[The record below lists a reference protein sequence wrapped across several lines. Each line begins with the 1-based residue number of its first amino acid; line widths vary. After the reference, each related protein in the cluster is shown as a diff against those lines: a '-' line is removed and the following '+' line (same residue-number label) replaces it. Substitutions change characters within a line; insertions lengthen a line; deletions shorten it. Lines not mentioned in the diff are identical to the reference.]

1 MRPQMIKYTPQ
12 MFNHQDNGTTSANGY
27 NFSEQLIFA
36 IQQKLCQ
43 FSNRPLHII
52 AINELRQI
60 YEATGQSLKPKSAKL
75 ARQSDIDNLSNYLH
89 VTRELK
95 LDNVYTP
102 YDRKETESVVIHS
115 NEDSVEQFA
124 DVIKNSATF
133 YVMSVI
139 MSRWMYCQYSPSGTI
154 KSLSAYVSV
163 PLTDQQSIFST
174 VWELVITIP
183 EKYAAKFT
191 QTYELTN
198 EQAKDLTLDVNL
210 NQDAGASSI
219 INMMTIPDVS
229 SQQIIQQWRQLQQL
243 ASHPTYLT
251 QEMTDLPPQKLA
263 QLADDA
269 NAQYHKLCDQLCDI
283 SLLQTQLS
291 TSNQMYH
298 VRKLTGIEQD
308 EIQKVLIA
316 LIDSQVVKQ
325 ALAKV
330 NGRVATA
337 QDMLAALSSSQTAA
351 SLVTARKLITASRHV
366 VTPFCDDDVLN
377 QSLQNKLLQPI
388 ADELDVFHHSKL
400 LPTDHRKYLSQFAS
414 MGSQI
419 LVTSKQIV
427 AAIWFCITD
436 DQCSWIVPLELMVTI
451 DRHQSSMIVTPSVQP
466 GAKPSVHLTATD
478 SAPISVRQAVR
489 YAVANNLIPMLDNST
504 KQITVRRKSYRDRLD
519 QYFDD
524 CD

>member
-1 MRPQMIKYTPQ
+1 MKPQMIKYTPQ
-12 MFNHQDNGTTSANGY
+12 MFNHKDDGMASGSGY

-43 FSNRPLHII
+43 FSKRPSHIA

-75 ARQSDIDNLSNYLH
+75 ARQPDIDELSNYLH

-95 LDNVYTP
+95 LSNVYTP
-102 YDRKETESVVIHS
+102 YNSKETESVVIHS
-115 NEDSVEQFA
+115 NEDSVSQFA
-124 DVIKNSATF
+124 DVIKNSDRF

-139 MSRWMYCQYSPSGTI
+139 MSRWMYCQYSPSGTV
-154 KSLSAYVSV
+154 KSLATYVSV

-183 EKYAAKFT
+183 EEYAAKFT
-191 QTYELTN
+191 RTYELTN
-198 EQAKDLTLDVNL
+198 EQAENLTLEVNL
-210 NQDAGASSI
+210 NQDAGANSI
-219 INMMTIPDVS
+219 INLMTIPDAS
-229 SQQIIQQWRQLQQL
+229 SQQIIRQWRQLQQL

-251 QEMTDLPPQKLA
+251 RELTDLPPQKLA
-263 QLADDA
+263 QLANDA

-291 TSNQMYH
+291 ASNQMYH

-308 EIQKVLIA
+308 EIQKILIA

-325 ALAKV
+325 TLGKV
-330 NGRVATA
+330 HGRVATS
-337 QDMLAALSSSQTAA
+337 QDMLAALVSPQTAA
-351 SLVTARKLITASRHV
+351 SLVTARKLITASRHI
-366 VTPFCDDDVLN
+366 VTPFYDDDVLN

-388 ADELDVFHHSKL
+388 ADELDVFHHSQL

-419 LVTSKQIV
+419 LVASNQIV
-427 AAIWFCITD
+427 AAIWFCVTD
-436 DQCSWIVPLELMVTI
+436 DQHSWIVPLELMVTI
-451 DRHQSSMIVTPSVQP
+451 DRRQSAMIVTPSVQP
-466 GAKPSVHLTATD
+466 GVKPSVHLTAAD

-489 YAVANNLIPMLDNST
+489 YAVANNLIPMLENSA
-504 KQITVRRKSYRDRLD
+504 KQITVRRQSYRDRLN

-524 CD
+524 HD

>member
-1 MRPQMIKYTPQ
+1 
-12 MFNHQDNGTTSANGY
+12 MFNQRDDETVTSSGY
-27 NFSEQLIFA
+27 NFSEKLIFA

-43 FSNRPLHII
+43 FSKRPLHIT

-60 YEATGQSLKPKSAKL
+60 YEATGQSLKPKNAKL
-75 ARQSDIDNLSNYLH
+75 ARQRDIDELSNYLH

-95 LDNVYTP
+95 LGNVYTP
-102 YDRKETESVVIHS
+102 YDHKETESVVIHS
-115 NEDSVEQFA
+115 DEDSVSQFA
-124 DVIKNSATF
+124 NVIKNSDRF
-133 YVMSVI
+133 YVMSVV
-139 MSRWMYCQYSPSGTI
+139 MSRWMYCKYSPSGSI
-154 KSLSAYVSV
+154 KSLATYVSV

-183 EKYAAKFT
+183 EEYAAKFT

-198 EQAKDLTLDVNL
+198 ELAENLTLDVNL

-219 INMMTIPDVS
+219 VNVMTIPDVS
-229 SQQIIQQWRQLQQL
+229 SQQIIRQWRQLQQL

-269 NAQYHKLCDQLCDI
+269 NAQYHKLCDQICDI

-291 TSNQMYH
+291 TSNQMYR

-325 ALAKV
+325 TLAKV
-330 NGRVATA
+330 HGRVATS
-337 QDMLAALSSSQTAA
+337 QDMLTALVSPQTAA

-366 VTPFCDDDVLN
+366 VTPFYDDDTLN

-388 ADELDVFHHSKL
+388 ADELDVFHHSQL

-419 LVTSKQIV
+419 LVTNEQIV
-427 AAIWFCITD
+427 AAIWFCITN

-451 DRHQSSMIVTPSVQP
+451 DRHQSSMIVTPSVQL
-466 GAKPSVHLTATD
+466 GAKPSVYLTAAD
-478 SAPISVRQAVR
+478 SAPISVRQAAR
-489 YAVANNLIPMLDNST
+489 YAVANNLIPMLENRA
-504 KQITVRRKSYRDRLD
+504 KQITVRRKSYCDRLD

>member
-12 MFNHQDNGTTSANGY
+12 MFNQRDDETVTANGY
-27 NFSEQLIFA
+27 NFSEQLIFV

-43 FSNRPLHII
+43 LSNRPLHVV

-124 DVIKNSATF
+124 NVIKNSATF

-139 MSRWMYCQYSPSGTI
+139 MNRWMYCQYSPFGTI
-154 KSLSAYVSV
+154 KSLATYVSV

-183 EKYAAKFT
+183 EKYAAEFT
-191 QTYELTN
+191 QTHELTN
-198 EQAKDLTLDVNL
+198 TQAADLTLKVNL
-210 NQDAGASSI
+210 NHDAGANSI
-219 INMMTIPDVS
+219 INVMTIPDVS
-229 SQQIIQQWRQLQQL
+229 SQQIIQQWRQLQRL

-263 QLADDA
+263 RLADDA
-269 NAQYHKLCDQLCDI
+269 NTQYHKLCDQLCDI

-298 VRKLTGIEQD
+298 VRKLTGVEQD

-325 ALAKV
+325 TLGKF
-330 NGRVATA
+330 NGHVATA
-337 QDMLAALSSSQTAA
+337 QDMLAALASPQTAA
-351 SLVTARKLITASRHV
+351 SLVTARKLITTSRHV

-427 AAIWFCITD
+427 AAIWFCVTD

-451 DRHQSSMIVTPSVQP
+451 DRHQSSMIVTPSVEL
-466 GAKPSVHLTATD
+466 GAKPSVHLTAAN

-489 YAVANNLIPMLDNST
+489 YVVANTLIPMLENSA
-504 KQITVRRKSYRDRLD
+504 KQITVRRKSYRERLD

-524 CD
+524 

>member
-1 MRPQMIKYTPQ
+1 MRPQMIKYTLQ
-12 MFNHQDNGTTSANGY
+12 MFNRQDDGTASANGY

-43 FSNRPLHII
+43 FSNRPLHVI

-75 ARQSDIDNLSNYLH
+75 ARQPDSDRLSNYLH

-95 LDNVYTP
+95 LSNVYTP
-102 YDRKETESVVIHS
+102 YDRKETESVVIHA

-124 DVIKNSATF
+124 NVIKNSATF

-139 MSRWMYCQYSPSGTI
+139 MNRWMYCQYSPSGTI
-154 KSLSAYVSV
+154 KSLTTYVSV

-183 EKYAAKFT
+183 EKYAAEFT

-198 EQAKDLTLDVNL
+198 TQAADLTLEVNL
-210 NQDAGASSI
+210 NQDTGASSI
-219 INMMTIPDVS
+219 IDVMTIPDVS
-229 SQQIIQQWRQLQQL
+229 SQQIIRQWRQLQRL
-243 ASHPTYLT
+243 ASHPAYLT

-263 QLADDA
+263 QLANDA
-269 NAQYHKLCDQLCDI
+269 NDQYHKLCDQLCDI

-298 VRKLTGIEQD
+298 VRKLTGVEQD

-325 ALAKV
+325 TLGKF
-330 NGRVATA
+330 NGHVATS
-337 QDMLAALSSSQTAA
+337 QDMLAALASPQTAA
-351 SLVTARKLITASRHV
+351 SLVTARKLITTSRHI
-366 VTPFCDDDVLN
+366 VTPFYDDDDVLN
-377 QSLQNKLLQPI
+377 QSLQHKLLQPI
-388 ADELDVFHHSKL
+388 ADELDVFHHSQL

-419 LVTSKQIV
+419 LVTSEQIV

-451 DRHQSSMIVTPSVQP
+451 DRRQSSMIVTPSVEF
-466 GAKPSVHLTATD
+466 GAKPSVYLTAAN

-489 YAVANNLIPMLDNST
+489 YAVANTLIPMLENSA
-504 KQITVRRKSYRDRLD
+504 KQITVRRKSYRERLD

-524 CD
+524 

>member
-1 MRPQMIKYTPQ
+1 
-12 MFNHQDNGTTSANGY
+12 MFNQRDDETVTANGY
-27 NFSEQLIFA
+27 NFSEQLIFV

-43 FSNRPLHII
+43 LSNRPLHVV

-124 DVIKNSATF
+124 NVIKNSATF

-139 MSRWMYCQYSPSGTI
+139 MNRWMYCQYSPFGTI
-154 KSLSAYVSV
+154 KSLATYVSV

-183 EKYAAKFT
+183 EKYAAEFT
-191 QTYELTN
+191 QTHELTN
-198 EQAKDLTLDVNL
+198 TQAADLTLKVNL
-210 NQDAGASSI
+210 NHDAGANSI
-219 INMMTIPDVS
+219 INVMTIPDVS
-229 SQQIIQQWRQLQQL
+229 SQQIIQQWRQLQRL

-263 QLADDA
+263 RLADDA
-269 NAQYHKLCDQLCDI
+269 NTQYHKLCDQLCDI

-298 VRKLTGIEQD
+298 VRKLTGVEQD

-325 ALAKV
+325 TLGKF
-330 NGRVATA
+330 NGHVATA
-337 QDMLAALSSSQTAA
+337 QDMLAALASPQTAA
-351 SLVTARKLITASRHV
+351 SLVTARKLITTSRHI

-427 AAIWFCITD
+427 AAIWFCVTD

-451 DRHQSSMIVTPSVQP
+451 DRHQSSMIVTPSVEL
-466 GAKPSVHLTATD
+466 GAKPSVHLTAAN

-489 YAVANNLIPMLDNST
+489 YVVANTLIPMLENSA
-504 KQITVRRKSYRDRLD
+504 KQITVRRKSYRERLD

-524 CD
+524 